1 MKSKLKDTGISFLYI
16 LIPIGVLCLLAII
29 LTPIIGFL
37 TISNYISLPYDEIS
51 FKSLIEYIG
60 YYFSQSVYWILAIS
74 FIISLPIYLLIF
86 KKNEKNF
93 FKTIKLNKA
102 NIKFI
107 IVSSIIGISLN
118 FALLG
123 ITNIL
128 NIDYYNTVVNILS
141 NADSRILYIVV
152 LLIIEPF
159 FSEIL
164 FRGVI
169 LRQLTNSYS
178 LIMSIIIQNLLF
190 VLYYCSTDFLK
201 ITVAFI
207 VGIISAT
214 ICLYGDSLLNSILF
228 HILFKLSSLVIYIV
242 IIYMNLNIT
251 HYLIISI
258 IASLII
264 ILSLI
269 HLKKIHNCQ

>member
-1 MKSKLKDTGISFLYI
+1 
-16 LIPIGVLCLLAII
+16 
-29 LTPIIGFL
+29 
-37 TISNYISLPYDEIS
+37 
-51 FKSLIEYIG
+51 
-60 YYFSQSVYWILAIS
+60 
-74 FIISLPIYLLIF
+74 
-86 KKNEKNF
+86 
-93 FKTIKLNKA
+93 
-102 NIKFI
+102 
-107 IVSSIIGISLN
+107 
-118 FALLG
+118 
-123 ITNIL
+123 
-128 NIDYYNTVVNILS
+128 
-141 NADSRILYIVV
+141 
-152 LLIIEPF
+152 
-159 FSEIL
+159 
-164 FRGVI
+164 
-169 LRQLTNSYS
+169 
-178 LIMSIIIQNLLF
+178 MSIIIQNLLF

-214 ICLYGDSLLNSILF
+214 ICLYGDSLWNNILF